1 MKNIN
6 IFLTL
11 IFIFP
16 TYILLGQNSIL
27 YMGATAHLGNGEKI
41 QNSVISIKDGKF
53 DIIGNISTIKID
65 PSFFDTVYKVYDKHI
80 YPSFI
85 IPNTTIGITEIGSVR
100 ATHDYK
106 EVGLYNPNVRSL
118 TAYNSDSKISETIAS
133 NGMLI
138 IQCTPRGG
146 IISGQSSIMY
156 LDKNNW
162 EDAICKADDG
172 IHLKWPSSHYK
183 TGWWAAEGETKKN
196 KKYQE
201 KIDDIISFFKIA
213 KSYFLENNGID
224 IKLESMKGLFNGSKT
239 LYAHANH
246 SHDIRKIINL
256 SKELEIVKTVIVG
269 AEDALK
275 LVDEL
280 KGNDISLILNRIH
293 RLPESSDSPIDEPFT
308 QAKKLQENGILFC
321 LSYEG
326 DMEAMGGRNL
336 PFTAGTCV
344 EYGLN
349 YEAAV
354 SSITLNTAK
363 ILGIDGFLGSIEKG
377 KDATFFISSGDALD
391 IKTNNVE
398 HAFIKG
404 KKVDLEN
411 HQKRLYKKYKKN

>member
-1 MKNIN
+1 
-6 IFLTL
+6 
-11 IFIFP
+11 
-16 TYILLGQNSIL
+16 
-27 YMGATAHLGNGEKI
+27 
-41 QNSVISIKDGKF
+41 
-53 DIIGNISTIKID
+53 
-65 PSFFDTVYKVYDKHI
+65 
-80 YPSFI
+80 
-85 IPNTTIGITEIGSVR
+85 
-100 ATHDYK
+100 
-106 EVGLYNPNVRSL
+106 
-118 TAYNSDSKISETIAS
+118 
-133 NGMLI
+133 
-138 IQCTPRGG
+138 
-146 IISGQSSIMY
+146 
-156 LDKNNW
+156 
-162 EDAICKADDG
+162 
-172 IHLKWPSSHYK
+172 
-183 TGWWAAEGETKKN
+183 
-196 KKYQE
+196 
-201 KIDDIISFFKIA
+201 
-213 KSYFLENNGID
+213 
-224 IKLESMKGLFNGSKT
+224 MKGLFNGSKT

-280 KGNDISLILNRIH
+280 KDNDISLILNRIH

-308 QAKKLQENGILFC
+308 QAKKLQEHGVLFC
-321 LSYEG
+321 LSYQG

-344 EYGLN
+344 EYGLD